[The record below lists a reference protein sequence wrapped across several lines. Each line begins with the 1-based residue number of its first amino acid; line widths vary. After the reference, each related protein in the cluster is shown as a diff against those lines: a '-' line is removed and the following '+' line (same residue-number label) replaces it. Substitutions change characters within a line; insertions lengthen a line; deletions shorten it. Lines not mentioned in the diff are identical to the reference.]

1 MQILSIGNSFSID
14 ATTYLHDMAKRSG
27 VDIQTANLY
36 IGGCPL
42 EKHFRNFYS
51 DERAYMLQ
59 YNGHATMFKLS
70 IKEALLNRSWDV
82 ITLQQASHFSGY
94 PDTYT
99 PYIERLAEEIRALCP
114 KAKLVLHQ
122 TWAYEAFSE
131 RVEKVA
137 HFDTHHD
144 MYHAIRDAYEI
155 AAKAIHADGIIP
167 CGDVMYLLA
176 ETCDAPVH
184 RDTFHASLGIGR
196 YALAMTW
203 LHYLTGTDITDN
215 DFNPQEYPLTEE
227 EIALVKEIV
236 LQFAPMAK

>member
-27 VDIQTANLY
+27 IVLETANLY

-59 YNGHATMFKLS
+59 YNGHATMFKVS

-94 PDTYT
+94 PNTYT

-176 ETCDAPVH
+176 ETCDTPVH

-203 LHYLTGTDITDN
+203 LRYLTGVDVTDN
-215 DFNPQEYPLTEE
+215 DFSDTAEPVSEEQMAAVKDMVSRIVPL
-227 EIALVKEIV
+227 A
-236 LQFAPMAK
+236 

>member
-27 VDIQTANLY
+27 VALETANLY

-59 YNGHATMFKLS
+59 YNGHATMFKVS

-99 PYIERLAEEIRALCP
+99 PYIERLAEEIRTLCP

-144 MYHAIRDAYEI
+144 MYHAIHDAYEI

-176 ETCDAPVH
+176 ENYDDPVH

-203 LHYLTGTDITDN
+203 LRYLTGVDVTEN
-215 DFNPQEYPLTEE
+215 DFSDTAEPVSEEQMAAVKGIVSGIVPL
-227 EIALVKEIV
+227 A
-236 LQFAPMAK
+236 

>member
-27 VDIQTANLY
+27 VALETANLY

-59 YNGHATMFKLS
+59 YNGHATMFKVS

-94 PDTYT
+94 PNTYT

-176 ETCDAPVH
+176 ENYDDPVH
-184 RDTFHASLGIGR
+184 RDTFHASLGLGR

-203 LHYLTGTDITDN
+203 LRYLTGVDVTEN
-215 DFNPQEYPLTEE
+215 DFSDTAEPVNEEQMAAVKDIVSGIVPL
-227 EIALVKEIV
+227 V
-236 LQFAPMAK
+236 

>member
-27 VDIQTANLY
+27 VALETANLY

-59 YNGHATMFKLS
+59 YNGHATMFKVS

-94 PDTYT
+94 PNTYT

-176 ETCDAPVH
+176 DNYDDPVH
-184 RDTFHASLGIGR
+184 RDTFHASLGLGR

-203 LHYLTGTDITDN
+203 LRYLTGVDVTEN
-215 DFNPQEYPLTEE
+215 DFSDTAEPVSEEQMAAVKGIVSGIVPL
-227 EIALVKEIV
+227 A
-236 LQFAPMAK
+236 

>member
-1 MQILSIGNSFSID
+1 MLF
-14 ATTYLHDMAKRSG
+14 RS
-27 VDIQTANLY
+27 
-36 IGGCPL
+36 
-42 EKHFRNFYS
+42 
-51 DERAYMLQ
+51 
-59 YNGHATMFKLS
+59 HATMFKVS

-94 PDTYT
+94 PNTYT

-184 RDTFHASLGIGR
+184 RDTFHASLGLGR

-203 LHYLTGTDITDN
+203 LRYLTGVDVTEN
-215 DFNPQEYPLTEE
+215 DFSDTAEPVSEEQMAAVKDIVSRIVPL
-227 EIALVKEIV
+227 A
-236 LQFAPMAK
+236 